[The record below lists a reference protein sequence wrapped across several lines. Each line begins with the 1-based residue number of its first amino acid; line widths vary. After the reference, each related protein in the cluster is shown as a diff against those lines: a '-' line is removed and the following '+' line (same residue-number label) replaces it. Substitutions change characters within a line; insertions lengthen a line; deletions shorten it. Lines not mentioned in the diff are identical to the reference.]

1 MYTFL
6 LDGWCQKKGQP
17 MEGLKAL
24 LVVVGNSASR
34 SFASAVAAGGF
45 RAISWCLCFGICRV

>member
-17 MEGLKAL
+17 VEGLKAL

-45 RAISWCLCFGICRV
+45 RGAWVSAFAAFDFD